1 MEKSFKKREVK
12 QLPGKKAYYANSD
25 IPVAD
30 QKENFK
36 GKSYY
41 SFACGSSVF
50 NVHED
55 DAFMVDWL
63 NSKVAEINV
72 DITDLG
78 AQLLNHATY
87 ADLIAEATFEGD
99 LDYAKNR
106 FKYQANAEQTV
117 ASFESKAVL

>member
-1 MEKSFKKREVK
+1 MQKTFKKREVK
-12 QLPGKKAYYANSD
+12 QLPGKKAYYANSAV
-25 IPVAD
+25 PVEE

-36 GKSYY
+36 GKHYY

-55 DAFMVDWL
+55 DAFMNDWL

-72 DITDLG
+72 DITDEG
-78 AQLLNHATY
+78 AQFLNHATY
-87 ADLIAEATFEGD
+87 TDLIAEATFEGE
-99 LDYAKNR
+99 LDYARNR
-106 FKYQANAEQTV
+106 FKYQANAEQSV